1 MAWALRW
8 VKVVRDALRHRTTSQ
23 VDLPRWWRLSACILI
38 GQSRDWKALVL
49 RCVLILTVIDRL
61 LRGFGLPCLNVSLNL
76 QYVAFTEHLG
86 ALDKLVAD
94 LSSASTIDQSILV
107 LAQLRLKS
115 TDLQVHL
122 ALIA

>member
-1 MAWALRW
+1 MSRALRR

-38 GQSRDWKALVL
+38 GQSRDRKALVL
-49 RCVLILTVIDRL
+49 RRVLILTIIDGL

-94 LSSASTIDQSILV
+94 LSSASTVDQSILV